1 MINFAARAAKI
12 MLATGLAAQSV
23 LPAMAQGANLPLI
36 RDAEIESLMRIYS
49 RPIFKVAGISEGAAK
64 VYLVNQQNINA
75 FVAGGQR
82 IFINTGLLSQAK
94 SPNEVI
100 GVLAHET
107 GHIAGGHLARMG
119 AQLDKASTQA
129 IIGMLLGA
137 AAMAG
142 GVASGSSEAS
152 KAGAGVFM
160 GTQGLVTRNL
170 LAYVRAQESSADQAA
185 VKFLDATGQSGQG
198 MLSLFQKLANQSL
211 GSLRNVNPYAMTHPM
226 PLDRI
231 RNLEVSVKKSPFYN
245 RHDPDDL
252 MLRHRLMQAK
262 LAGFLNSPQQVF
274 QYYPAS
280 DKTLPARYARAIASY
295 RMGDLKNGLKEI
307 NTLIEAQPGYAYFW
321 ELKGQALLESG
332 RAAEAVPS
340 LERAAQ
346 LSKGNGLIQIM
357 LAQALLQNEGGA
369 NAQAALKVLK
379 TSLRSERDSPVLHA
393 QMAIAYA
400 RLGNIPL
407 ADLSTAEAAILR
419 GDRELATQKAQL
431 AAQKLKHGS
440 PEWIRAKDIL
450 NYTDK
455 KKS

>member
-1 MINFAARAAKI
+1 MHRLASRAAKI
-12 MLATGLAAQSV
+12 AVAASLVFQGTV
-23 LPAMAQGANLPLI
+23 PALAQGASIPLI

-64 VYLVNQQNINA
+64 VYLVRQQGINA

-94 SPNEVI
+94 TPNEVI

-119 AQLDKASTQA
+119 AQVEKASTQA

-137 AAMAG
+137 AAIAG
-142 GVASGSSEAS
+142 GVAAGSDEAS
-152 KAGAGVFM
+152 RAGAGVFM

-185 VKFLDATGQSGQG
+185 VKFLDETGQSGRG
-198 MLSLFQKLANQSL
+198 MLNLFQKLANQSM
-211 GSLRNVNPYAMTHPM
+211 GSLKNVNPYVMTHPM

-231 RNLEVSVKKSPFYN
+231 RNLEVSVKKSPFYD
-245 RHDPDDL
+245 RQDPEDL
-252 MLRHRLMQAK
+252 VLRHRLMQAK
-262 LAGFLNSPQQVF
+262 LAGYLSAPQQVF
-274 QYYPAS
+274 QQYPSS
-280 DKTLPARYARAIASY
+280 DKSLPARYARSIAAY
-295 RMGDLKNGLKEI
+295 RMGDIKNALREL
-307 NTLIEAQPGYAYFW
+307 NALTQAQPGYAYFW

-332 RAAEAVPS
+332 RAAEAVAP
-340 LERAAQ
+340 LQKAAK
-346 LSKGNGLIQIM
+346 LSNGNGLIQIM
-357 LAQALLQNEGGA
+357 LARALLQQESSA
-369 NAQAALKVLK
+369 NAQAALKILK
-379 TSLRSERDSPVLHA
+379 SSMKSERDTPILHA

-407 ADLSTAEAAILR
+407 ADLSTAEAAILK
-419 GDRELATQKAQL
+419 GDKELASQKAQL
-431 AAQKLKHGS
+431 AAQKLKQGS

-450 NYTDK
+450 NFADR